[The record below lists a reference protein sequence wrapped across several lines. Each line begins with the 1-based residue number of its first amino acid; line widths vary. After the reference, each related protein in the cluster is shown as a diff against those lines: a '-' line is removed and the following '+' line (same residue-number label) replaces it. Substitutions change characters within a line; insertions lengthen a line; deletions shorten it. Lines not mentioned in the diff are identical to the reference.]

1 MNEYRIKAYAKINLG
16 LDVVRRLENGYHE
29 VKMVMQ
35 TVGIYDV
42 LDFQRTAGGIVIT
55 TDSGELPTNEDN
67 LIYKAAKLM
76 IEKYHIIEGVKIHLE
91 KHIPIAAGMAG
102 GSTDAAAYSYSS
114 TSAAKEKTSAE
125 EVKSTKTA
133 EDTGVIYEH
142 STDTKTSSTKKTYKP
157 DTALINKLKAD
168 ADARTSQ
175 LRSLVEQIM
184 GKQAD
189 TYGNANDIWSF
200 LRSGNYTVDPATKA
214 QAQADIAEDG
224 YWGVNQTS
232 DRIIQ
237 FATALTGGDPDKIES
252 MREAFKKGYAQAEKT
267 WGGSLPEIS
276 QKTYDAVMEKFDKLA
291 ADAGLTTE
299 A

>member
-1 MNEYRIKAYAKINLG
+1 MS
-16 LDVVRRLENGYHE
+16 VNG
-29 VKMVMQ
+29 
-35 TVGIYDV
+35 
-42 LDFQRTAGGIVIT
+42 IT
-55 TDSGELPTNEDN
+55 
-67 LIYKAAKLM
+67 
-76 IEKYHIIEGVKIHLE
+76 
-91 KHIPIAAGMAG
+91 
-102 GSTDAAAYSYSS
+102 STQAAAAYSYSS

-133 EDTGVIYEH
+133 EDTGVIYERN
-142 STDTKTSSTKKTYKP
+142 TDTKTSSTKKTYKP

-175 LRSLVEQIM
+175 LRSLVEKIM

-200 LRSGNYTVDPATKA
+200 LRSGNY
-214 QAQADIAEDG
+214 
-224 YWGVNQTS
+224 S
-232 DRIIQ
+232 
-237 FATALTGGDPDKIES
+237 GDPDKIES

>member
-1 MNEYRIKAYAKINLG
+1 MS
-16 LDVVRRLENGYHE
+16 VNG
-29 VKMVMQ
+29 V
-35 TVGIYDV
+35 T
-42 LDFQRTAGGIVIT
+42 
-55 TDSGELPTNEDN
+55 
-67 LIYKAAKLM
+67 
-76 IEKYHIIEGVKIHLE
+76 
-91 KHIPIAAGMAG
+91 
-102 GSTDAAAYSYSS
+102 STQAAAAYSYNS

-125 EVKSTKTA
+125 EAATRTT

-142 STDTKTSSTKKTYKP
+142 STYTNTSSTKKTYKP

-175 LRSLVEQIM
+175 LRSLVEQMM
-184 GKQAD
+184 GKQA
-189 TYGNANDIWSF
+189 T
-200 LRSGNYTVDPATKA
+200 TVDPATKA

-224 YWGVNQTS
+224 YWGVGQTS

-237 FATALTGGDPDKIES
+237 FATALTGGDPDKIEA
-252 MREAFKKGYAQAEKT
+252 MRDAFKKGYAQAEKT

-299 A
+299 G

>member
-1 MNEYRIKAYAKINLG
+1 MECGSFHRFFHRFFPCFSLNPLKYPLSGDDITGETKNPQKVKTCIVKDDNRYGQQNRTGKEETMS
-16 LDVVRRLENGYHE
+16 VNG
-29 VKMVMQ
+29 V
-35 TVGIYDV
+35 T
-42 LDFQRTAGGIVIT
+42 
-55 TDSGELPTNEDN
+55 
-67 LIYKAAKLM
+67 
-76 IEKYHIIEGVKIHLE
+76 
-91 KHIPIAAGMAG
+91 
-102 GSTDAAAYSYSS
+102 STQAAAAYSYNS

-125 EVKSTKTA
+125 EAKTTTTA

-142 STDTKTSSTKKTYKP
+142 STAAKTSSTKKTYTP
-157 DTALINKLKAD
+157 DTNLVNKLKAD
-168 ADARTSQ
+168 AENRASQ
-175 LRSLVEQIM
+175 LRSLVEQMM
-184 GKQAD
+184 GKQAN

-200 LRSGNYTVDPATKA
+200 LRSGNFTVDPATKA

-224 YWGVNQTS
+224 SWGVNQTS

-237 FATALTGGDPDKIES
+237 FANALTGGDPDKIES

-299 A
+299 E

>member
-1 MNEYRIKAYAKINLG
+1 MECGSFHRFFHRFFPCFSLNPLKYPLSGDDITGETKNPQKVKTCIVKDDNRYGQQNRTGKEETMS
-16 LDVVRRLENGYHE
+16 VNG
-29 VKMVMQ
+29 V
-35 TVGIYDV
+35 T
-42 LDFQRTAGGIVIT
+42 
-55 TDSGELPTNEDN
+55 
-67 LIYKAAKLM
+67 
-76 IEKYHIIEGVKIHLE
+76 
-91 KHIPIAAGMAG
+91 
-102 GSTDAAAYSYSS
+102 STQAAAAYSYNS

-125 EVKSTKTA
+125 EAKTTTTA

-142 STDTKTSSTKKTYKP
+142 STAAKTSSTKKTYTP
-157 DTALINKLKAD
+157 DTNLVNKLKAD
-168 ADARTSQ
+168 AENRASQ
-175 LRSLVEQIM
+175 LRSLVEQFM
-184 GKQAD
+184 GKQAN

-200 LRSGNYTVDPATKA
+200 LRSGNFTVDPATKA

-237 FATALTGGDPDKIES
+237 FANALTGGDPDKIES

-299 A
+299 E

>member
-1 MNEYRIKAYAKINLG
+1 MS
-16 LDVVRRLENGYHE
+16 VNG
-29 VKMVMQ
+29 V
-35 TVGIYDV
+35 T
-42 LDFQRTAGGIVIT
+42 
-55 TDSGELPTNEDN
+55 
-67 LIYKAAKLM
+67 
-76 IEKYHIIEGVKIHLE
+76 
-91 KHIPIAAGMAG
+91 
-102 GSTDAAAYSYSS
+102 STQAAAAYSYNS

-125 EVKSTKTA
+125 EATTKTT

-142 STDTKTSSTKKTYKP
+142 STDTNTSSTKKTYKP

-175 LRSLVEQIM
+175 LRSLVAQMM
-184 GKQAD
+184 GKQAT

-224 YWGVNQTS
+224 YWGVTQTS

-237 FATALTGGDPDKIES
+237 FATALTGGDPDKIEA
-252 MREAFKKGYAQAEKT
+252 MRDAFKKGYAQAEKT

-299 A
+299 G

>member
-1 MNEYRIKAYAKINLG
+1 MS
-16 LDVVRRLENGYHE
+16 VNG
-29 VKMVMQ
+29 V
-35 TVGIYDV
+35 T
-42 LDFQRTAGGIVIT
+42 
-55 TDSGELPTNEDN
+55 
-67 LIYKAAKLM
+67 
-76 IEKYHIIEGVKIHLE
+76 
-91 KHIPIAAGMAG
+91 
-102 GSTDAAAYSYSS
+102 STQAAAAYSYNS
-114 TSAAKEKTSAE
+114 TSVAKEKTSAE
-125 EVKSTKTA
+125 EATTKTT

-142 STDTKTSSTKKTYKP
+142 STDTNTSSTKKTYKP
-157 DTALINKLKAD
+157 NTAIINKLKAD

-175 LRSLVEQIM
+175 LRSLVEQMM
-184 GKQAD
+184 GKQAT

-224 YWGVNQTS
+224 YWGVGQTS

-237 FATALTGGDPDKIES
+237 FATALTGGDPDKIEA
-252 MREAFKKGYAQAEKT
+252 MRDAFKKGYAQAEKT

-299 A
+299 G

>member
-1 MNEYRIKAYAKINLG
+1 MS
-16 LDVVRRLENGYHE
+16 VNG
-29 VKMVMQ
+29 V
-35 TVGIYDV
+35 T
-42 LDFQRTAGGIVIT
+42 
-55 TDSGELPTNEDN
+55 
-67 LIYKAAKLM
+67 
-76 IEKYHIIEGVKIHLE
+76 
-91 KHIPIAAGMAG
+91 
-102 GSTDAAAYSYSS
+102 STQAAAAYSYNS

-125 EVKSTKTA
+125 EATTKTT

-142 STDTKTSSTKKTYKP
+142 STDTNTSSTKKTYKP

-175 LRSLVEQIM
+175 LRSLVEQMM
-184 GKQAD
+184 GKQAT

-214 QAQADIAEDG
+214 QAQTDIAEDG
-224 YWGVNQTS
+224 YWGVGQTS

-237 FATALTGGDPDKIES
+237 FATALTGGDPDKIEA
-252 MREAFKKGYAQAEKT
+252 MRDAFKKGYAQAEKT

-299 A
+299 G

>member
-1 MNEYRIKAYAKINLG
+1 MS
-16 LDVVRRLENGYHE
+16 VNG
-29 VKMVMQ
+29 V
-35 TVGIYDV
+35 T
-42 LDFQRTAGGIVIT
+42 
-55 TDSGELPTNEDN
+55 
-67 LIYKAAKLM
+67 
-76 IEKYHIIEGVKIHLE
+76 
-91 KHIPIAAGMAG
+91 
-102 GSTDAAAYSYSS
+102 STQAAAAYSYNS

-125 EVKSTKTA
+125 EAATKTT

-142 STDTKTSSTKKTYKP
+142 STDTNTSSTKKTYKP

-168 ADARTSQ
+168 ADARISQ
-175 LRSLVEQIM
+175 LRSLVEQMM
-184 GKQAD
+184 GKQAT

-224 YWGVNQTS
+224 YWGVGQTS

-237 FATALTGGDPDKIES
+237 FATALTGGDPDKIEA
-252 MREAFKKGYAQAEKT
+252 MRDAFKKGYAQAEKT

-299 A
+299 G

>member
-1 MNEYRIKAYAKINLG
+1 MS
-16 LDVVRRLENGYHE
+16 VNG
-29 VKMVMQ
+29 V
-35 TVGIYDV
+35 T
-42 LDFQRTAGGIVIT
+42 
-55 TDSGELPTNEDN
+55 
-67 LIYKAAKLM
+67 
-76 IEKYHIIEGVKIHLE
+76 
-91 KHIPIAAGMAG
+91 
-102 GSTDAAAYSYSS
+102 STQAAAAYSYNS

-125 EVKSTKTA
+125 EATTKTM

-142 STDTKTSSTKKTYKP
+142 STDTNTSSTKKTYKP

-175 LRSLVEQIM
+175 LRSLVEQMM
-184 GKQAD
+184 GKQAA

-224 YWGVNQTS
+224 YWGVTQTS

-237 FATALTGGDPDKIES
+237 FATALTGGDPDKIEA
-252 MREAFKKGYAQAEKT
+252 MRDAFKKGYAQAEKT

-291 ADAGLTTE
+291 ADAGLTTQD
-299 A
+299 

>member
-1 MNEYRIKAYAKINLG
+1 MECGSFHRFFHRFFHCFSLNPLKYPLSG
-16 LDVVRRLENGYHE
+16 D
-29 VKMVMQ
+29 
-35 TVGIYDV
+35 D
-42 LDFQRTAGGIVIT
+42 IT
-55 TDSGELPTNEDN
+55 GETKNPQ
-67 LIYKAAKLM
+67 K
-76 IEKYHIIEGVKIHLE
+76 VKICIVKDDNRYGQQNRTGKE
-91 KHIPIAAGMAG
+91 ETMSVNGVT
-102 GSTDAAAYSYSS
+102 STQAAAAYSYNS

-125 EVKSTKTA
+125 EAKTTTTA

-142 STDTKTSSTKKTYKP
+142 STAAKTSSTKKTYTP
-157 DTALINKLKAD
+157 DTNLVNKLKAD
-168 ADARTSQ
+168 AENRASQ

-184 GKQAD
+184 GKQAN

-200 LRSGNYTVDPATKA
+200 LRSGNFTVDPATKA

-237 FATALTGGDPDKIES
+237 FANALTGGDPDKIES

-299 A
+299 E

>member
-1 MNEYRIKAYAKINLG
+1 MECGSFHRFFHRFFPCFSLNPLKYPLSGDDITGETKNPQKVKTCIVKDDNRYGQQNRTGKEETMS
-16 LDVVRRLENGYHE
+16 VNG
-29 VKMVMQ
+29 V
-35 TVGIYDV
+35 T
-42 LDFQRTAGGIVIT
+42 
-55 TDSGELPTNEDN
+55 
-67 LIYKAAKLM
+67 
-76 IEKYHIIEGVKIHLE
+76 
-91 KHIPIAAGMAG
+91 
-102 GSTDAAAYSYSS
+102 STQAAAAYSYNS

-125 EVKSTKTA
+125 EAKTTTTA

-142 STDTKTSSTKKTYKP
+142 SAAAKTSSTKKTYTP
-157 DTALINKLKAD
+157 DTNLVNRLKAD
-168 ADARTSQ
+168 AENRASQ
-175 LRSLVEQIM
+175 LRSLVEQMM
-184 GKQAD
+184 GKQAN

-200 LRSGNYTVDPATKA
+200 LRSGNFTVDPATKA

-237 FATALTGGDPDKIES
+237 FANALTGGDPDKIES

-299 A
+299 E

>member
-1 MNEYRIKAYAKINLG
+1 MS
-16 LDVVRRLENGYHE
+16 VNG
-29 VKMVMQ
+29 
-35 TVGIYDV
+35 I
-42 LDFQRTAGGIVIT
+42 TAT
-55 TDSGELPTNEDN
+55 Q
-67 LIYKAAKLM
+67 A
-76 IEKYHIIEGVKIHLE
+76 
-91 KHIPIAAGMAG
+91 
-102 GSTDAAAYSYSS
+102 AAAYSYHS
-114 TSAAKEKTSAE
+114 TNAAKEKASTE
-125 EVKSTKTA
+125 EVKNTQTA

-142 STDTKTSSTKKTYKP
+142 STETNTSSAKKTYKP
-157 DTALINKLKAD
+157 DTDLINKLKAD
-168 ADARTSQ
+168 ADARTEQ
-175 LRSLVEQIM
+175 LRSLVEQMM
-184 GKQAD
+184 GKQAV

-200 LRSGNYTVDPATKA
+200 LRSGNFTVDAATKA

-237 FATALTGGDPDKIES
+237 FANALTGGDPDKIEA

-299 A
+299 E

>member
-1 MNEYRIKAYAKINLG
+1 MS
-16 LDVVRRLENGYHE
+16 VNG
-29 VKMVMQ
+29 V
-35 TVGIYDV
+35 T
-42 LDFQRTAGGIVIT
+42 
-55 TDSGELPTNEDN
+55 
-67 LIYKAAKLM
+67 
-76 IEKYHIIEGVKIHLE
+76 
-91 KHIPIAAGMAG
+91 
-102 GSTDAAAYSYSS
+102 STQAAAAYSYNS

-125 EVKSTKTA
+125 EATTKTT

-142 STDTKTSSTKKTYKP
+142 STNTNTSSTKKTYKP

-175 LRSLVEQIM
+175 LRSLVEQMM
-184 GKQAD
+184 GKQAT

-224 YWGVNQTS
+224 YWGVGQTS

-237 FATALTGGDPDKIES
+237 FATALTGGAPDKIEA
-252 MREAFKKGYAQAEKT
+252 MRDAFKKGYAQAEKT

-299 A
+299 G